1 MVYLM
6 CLFVAAVIVFPWFI
20 VSRTFEGLPNKQ
32 AKAKEKAIKMGH
44 VIEASLS
51 DIYTRT
57 NGTEK
62 DQHRENT
69 CIYHYC
75 VNGKR
80 YQYTLFN
87 DHPPK
92 TLTLYYLNDP
102 QKAGV
107 EGDINVSGTSWILRY
122 LIVLGIVVFL
132 AKVLIK

>member
-1 MVYLM
+1 M

-92 TLTLYYLNDP
+92 TLS
-102 QKAGV
+102 
-107 EGDINVSGTSWILRY
+107 E
-122 LIVLGIVVFL
+122 
-132 AKVLIK
+132 